1 MSETEASSAL
11 EEIGILT
18 RRRIE
23 AEIIAPIYDELK
35 QEIGEAAAQALLRRA
50 IRRAAVRAGEQ
61 LAAAT
66 PGGADLET
74 FQDIQRLWTKDD
86 ALRVEVLHA
95 SAERYDINIR
105 RCRYAEMYRA
115 MGLGGLGSVLS
126 CERDGAFC
134 EGYDPRIKLTRTQTI
149 MQGVDHCDFCYR
161 FESES

>member
-1 MSETEASSAL
+1 MSEPQPAPAP

-35 QEIGEAAAQALLRRA
+35 QQIGAPAAQALLRRA
-50 IRRAAVRAGEQ
+50 IRRAAIRAGEQ

-66 PGGADLET
+66 PGDANLLT

-86 ALRVEVLHA
+86 ALQVEVLRA
-95 SAERYDINIR
+95 TPEAYDIDIR
-105 RCRYAEMYRA
+105 RCRYAETYRA
-115 MGLGGLGSVLS
+115 MGLGEIGAVLS

-134 EGYDPRIKLTRTQTI
+134 EGYHPRIKLARTQTI
-149 MQGVDHCDFCYR
+149 MQGADHCDFRYR
-161 FESES
+161 FEPES